1 MGVKILAD
9 RPDDFKIFFST
20 PTRMVPTHSE
30 CVHHPPPLST
40 AITRSYRLHPV
51 PWCWMLVA
59 ISYMPSSMPGP
70 FAAVV
75 MIGKGHTRQGR
86 TQNGSGLPIPTNR
99 GDQTKNQVVLHV
111 EHPTKPYQDRCPPC
125 ETDWWIWIGLPTLTS
140 LRIWPAHRHGI
151 ALPTLTSRGVEHTQ

>member
-75 MIGKGHTRQGR
+75 MIGKGLYGRVGPRMDQAYQSLPTR
-86 TQNGSGLPIPTNR
+86 
-99 GDQTKNQVVLHV
+99 
-111 EHPTKPYQDRCPPC
+111 PTKPKTKWSCMWNTLPNP
-125 ETDWWIWIGLPTLTS
+125 TKIG
-140 LRIWPAHRHGI
+140 AHRAKLIGGFGLVYQR
-151 ALPTLTSRGVEHTQ
+151 LPVSGSGPPTVMG